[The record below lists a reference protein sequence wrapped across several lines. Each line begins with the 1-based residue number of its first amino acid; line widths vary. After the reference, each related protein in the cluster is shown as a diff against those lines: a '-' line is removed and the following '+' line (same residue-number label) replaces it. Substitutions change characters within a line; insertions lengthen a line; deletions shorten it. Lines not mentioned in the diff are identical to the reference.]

1 MTKDPLNISAGEP
14 VTVEGRPAFAMDR
27 RRFLSLLGAGAAGA
41 VASGMLPGHVR
52 RALAA
57 GGVLKVAAP
66 ANPSSMD
73 PMTGGSGQ
81 DHPFLYT
88 VFDTLV
94 EWEYESLDPKPGLA
108 RAWSFPDP
116 KTLVMDLQ
124 EGVKFHDGTDFNAEA
139 VKFNLDRNRGD
150 QRSNIKADL
159 INVEA
164 VEVSGP
170 HQVTIRLKNPD
181 AALPMILSDRAGM
194 MCSPKAVTEKG
205 DAHDRNPVGTGAWSF
220 VAWNDNE
227 KVVVKRNE
235 GYWKKG
241 TPKVDGIEFAII
253 PELSTGLRS
262 VMAGQN
268 HFVYF
273 LSPQQ
278 GLIAKRAPKLTT
290 YTGPTLYCIQIY
302 FNWARK
308 PLDDVRVRQAIN
320 HAIDRDAFVKVTMNG
335 IGEKAITNLPSAHWA
350 FDKELA
356 GYYPYDPEKAKALL
370 AEAGYADGLDLHL
383 GGYPDQSSV
392 QRQEFIMEQLRQVGI
407 RVRYSIGTI
416 PEASAA
422 FFGNEKK
429 TDALVSAWTGRPDPS
444 LTFSLMYL
452 PDAYYNGGRG
462 PVPDELVQAI
472 AASRASPDKE
482 ARKLAFS
489 KVQKLV
495 LDNALVCPLAFLS
508 ALDVAGEK
516 VEGYKPNLLNKPK
529 LYDVS
534 LA

>member
-1 MTKDPLNISAGEP
+1 MTKDPFNISAGEP
-14 VTVEGRPAFAMDR
+14 VTVGGRPTFAMDR

-41 VASGMLPGHVR
+41 AASGMLPGHVR

-66 ANPSSMD
+66 ANPSSLD

-220 VAWNDNE
+220 VTWNDNE

-253 PELSTGLRS
+253 PELSPG
-262 VMAGQN
+262 
-268 HFVYF
+268 
-273 LSPQQ
+273 
-278 GLIAKRAPKLTT
+278 
-290 YTGPTLYCIQIY
+290 C
-302 FNWARK
+302 AR
-308 PLDDVRVRQAIN
+308 
-320 HAIDRDAFVKVTMNG
+320 
-335 IGEKAITNLPSAHWA
+335 
-350 FDKELA
+350 
-356 GYYPYDPEKAKALL
+356 
-370 AEAGYADGLDLHL
+370 
-383 GGYPDQSSV
+383 
-392 QRQEFIMEQLRQVGI
+392 
-407 RVRYSIGTI
+407 
-416 PEASAA
+416 
-422 FFGNEKK
+422 
-429 TDALVSAWTGRPDPS
+429 
-444 LTFSLMYL
+444 
-452 PDAYYNGGRG
+452 
-462 PVPDELVQAI
+462 
-472 AASRASPDKE
+472 
-482 ARKLAFS
+482 
-489 KVQKLV
+489 
-495 LDNALVCPLAFLS
+495 
-508 ALDVAGEK
+508 
-516 VEGYKPNLLNKPK
+516 
-529 LYDVS
+529 
-534 LA
+534 